1 MTSPRQTN
9 TPERGGDEVDAF
21 SRKARRLLKSFNRA
35 GVAKAAKRA
44 FNRRAR
50 RAAIS
55 LGDLRPRAAHETNHE
70 QE

>member
-35 GVAKAAKRA
+35 GVAKAAV
-44 FNRRAR
+44 
-50 RAAIS
+50 
-55 LGDLRPRAAHETNHE
+55 GDWASAYSIAS
-70 QE
+70 